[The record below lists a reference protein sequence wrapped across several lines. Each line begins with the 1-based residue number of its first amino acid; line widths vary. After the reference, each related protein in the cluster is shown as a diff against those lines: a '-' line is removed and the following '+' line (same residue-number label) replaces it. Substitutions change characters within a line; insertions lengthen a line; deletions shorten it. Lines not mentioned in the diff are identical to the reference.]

1 MNTKTKETLEIL
13 GHNSNKYSEKE
24 RDVLDD
30 LEKVFENSQLV
41 LAQKLQSFPRHVR
54 RQDISRFLTKY
65 EIFKLSLS
73 ANGSIVECGVFDGG
87 GLLSWYHFSAIAEPY
102 NHTRKIIGFDTF
114 SGFPDIHEKDLQKG
128 ASEHSY
134 VGAFATNNSIVEE
147 IQSLVD
153 IHDRNRPLG
162 HIPKLEIVAGDA
174 CETIPKYVNDN
185 PHLLISL
192 LYLDFDIY
200 EPTKVALE
208 HLYSRVVKGGVVV
221 FDELNCLEW
230 QGETIALR
238 DFLDLSQV
246 ALKRFPSDP
255 YISYFIKGE

>member
-1 MNTKTKETLEIL
+1 MTKKNRETLEVL
-13 GHNSNKYSEKE
+13 GCHPNKYSEKE
-24 RDVLDD
+24 RSVLDD
-30 LEKVFENSQLV
+30 LGKVFEDSKIPLT
-41 LAQKLQSFPRHVR
+41 QKLQNFPRHVR
-54 RQDISRFLTKY
+54 RQDIARFLTKY
-65 EIFKLSLS
+65 EIFKLSLP
-73 ANGSIVECGVFDGG
+73 ANGSIVECGVFAGG
-87 GLLSWYHFSAIAEPY
+87 GLLSWHHFSAISEPY

-114 SGFPDIHEKDLQKG
+114 SGFPDIHENDLQKG

-134 VGAFATNNSIVEE
+134 VGAFTTHNSIIEE

-153 IHDRNRPLG
+153 IHDLNRPLG
-162 HIPKLEIVAGDA
+162 HIPKIEIVAGDA
-174 CETIPKYVNDN
+174 CKTIPKYVDDN

-208 HLYSRVVKGGVVV
+208 NLYSRVVKGGIVA

-230 QGETIALR
+230 SGETVALR
-238 DFLDLSQV
+238 EFLDLSQV